1 MNLVPS
7 VKPGALSGTYVLEQ
21 RDSKYFNMVA
31 LGNSQSVGIKK
42 RVVRQA
48 DRNYT
53 ELPSLSNLDEL
64 LERTRPPDM
73 IPPEEIVP
81 LELPSLDETRL
92 SIGSIK
98 ELLRRPSNEAIAEWQ
113 ERLSGE
119 WMPRIISMEGVFQL
133 PENYIHNSLATF
145 PGFFLSGHAERMMS
159 GAPSCNAASR
169 VHRYICESLQLV
181 HSYDHPERE
190 KACAGG
196 LSKLNCPVSWNNH
209 RRTSTVK
216 FQERASSKASPA
228 AELSGRQVDHLA
240 VLAMGPF
247 TANTAIP
254 FHYRN

>member
-1 MNLVPS
+1 M
-7 VKPGALSGTYVLEQ
+7 KPQGQLA
-21 RDSKYFNMVA
+21 
-31 LGNSQSVGIKK
+31 K
-42 RVVRQA
+42 R
-48 DRNYT
+48 
-53 ELPSLSNLDEL
+53 
-64 LERTRPPDM
+64 RP
-73 IPPEEIVP
+73 
-81 LELPSLDETRL
+81 RL
-92 SIGSIK
+92 SYARIS
-98 ELLRRPSNEAIAEWQ
+98 LRCQ
-113 ERLSGE
+113 
-119 WMPRIISMEGVFQL
+119 VFQL
-133 PENYIHNSLATF
+133 PKNYIHNSLATF

-240 VLAMGPF
+240 VLAMELPYQRSLHRKHSNPF
-247 TANTAIP
+247 P
-254 FHYRN
+254 LPQLGRFHGSGQFSPSHALAQPVDVSNAMSLSLRMNVL